1 MTYVWLAIGFALIVK
16 GSDLFVDGASRMA
29 QLLNVPMVFIGLTIV
44 AFGTNAP
51 ELAIM
56 LISNLEGNA
65 DIAMAN
71 LAGSNILNIT
81 LVIGLSACI
90 REVKVDRNTVSFTI
104 PCALAAAAA
113 LFIAAGGFWGNPES
127 REIGPAMG
135 TVLLALFALFIVLL
149 IRRTK
154 RDGKPSPESAR
165 PEDGAKND
173 SKDGGKK
180 DVKDDNIPG
189 WGWGRCITVTLLGL
203 GAVVFGSELTV
214 GSAEEIAA
222 AFGMSQALIGATV
235 VAIGTA
241 LPEIVIAV
249 TSSLKNKSDLS
260 TGNVLGSNIFN
271 FLLIVGLASLIAP
284 ISMSP
289 GLLIDIGA
297 GIAMTLLLWL
307 LARSGYRL
315 TRFKGLTLAACYLA
329 YLAYVIARN

>member
-1 MTYVWLAIGFALIVK
+1 MTYVWLAVGFALIVK

-29 QLLNVPMVFIGLTIV
+29 QLWNVPMVFIGLTVV

-56 LISNLEGNA
+56 LIGNLEGNA

-90 REVKVDRNTVSFTI
+90 REVTVDRNTVRFTI
-104 PCALAAAAA
+104 PCASAAAAA

-127 REIGPAMG
+127 REIGPVAG
-135 TVLLALFALFIVLL
+135 TFLLALFALFIVLL

-154 RDGKPSPESAR
+154 RGGEPSLKSAR
-165 PEDGAKND
+165 PEDDANHVE
-173 SKDGGKK
+173 DGGQN
-180 DVKDDNIPG
+180 DVNDDDIPG
-189 WGWGRCITVTLLGL
+189 WGWGRCIAVTLLGL

-214 GSAEEIAA
+214 NSAEEMAA

-271 FLLIVGLASLIAP
+271 FLLIVGLASLIVP
-284 ISMSP
+284 VTMDP

-297 GIAMTLLLWL
+297 GLAMTLLLWL

-315 TRFKGLTLAACYLA
+315 TRAKGLALVACYLV
-329 YLAYVIARN
+329 YMAYVIMRN